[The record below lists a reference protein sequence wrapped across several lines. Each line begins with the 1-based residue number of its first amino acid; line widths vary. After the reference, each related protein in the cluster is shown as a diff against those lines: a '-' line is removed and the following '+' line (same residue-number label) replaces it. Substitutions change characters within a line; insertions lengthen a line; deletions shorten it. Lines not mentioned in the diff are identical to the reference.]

1 MYILNLVAFF
11 TLHFSEVG
19 LMVLACDL
27 VITFKMTEKTAFNA
41 KRRRPSVL

>member
-27 VITFKMTEKTAFNA
+27 VITFKMTEKNCF
-41 KRRRPSVL
+41 